1 MGDYESKHDVATTHN
16 LVQEKALP
24 HREDMAGVNTEAV
37 KSLDFIVK
45 AVLWLVLLIT
55 MAMVTSNNVCSVHPK
70 IGHLLEL
77 STLGFF
83 FFYLLQIATLLG
95 GEKIPC
101 TMGILTAVFGAIF
114 NFCCAVVIIKDGR
127 GSFCSLTTLYDTTMT
142 YGAFSLIAIPLFVID
157 AGLAFKNKSS

>member
-1 MGDYESKHDVATTHN
+1 MGTHN
-16 LVQEKALP
+16 LLQVKAQP
-24 HREDMAGVNTEAV
+24 YRVEMAGVNTEAV

-55 MAMVTSNNVCSVHPK
+55 MAMVTSNSVCVYPHIK
-70 IGHLLEL
+70 IGHLVEL
-77 STLGFF
+77 SSLGFF

-101 TMGILTAVFGAIF
+101 IMGILTAVFGAIF
-114 NFCCAVVIIKDGR
+114 NFCCAVVVIKDGR
-127 GSFCSLTTLYDTTMT
+127 GACSLTTSYGTTMT

-157 AGLAFKNKSS
+157 AGLAFKNKTS